1 MTVQLATNRYI
12 QSLPKYLTLCEH
24 NYLRLLKLLPP
35 ERTVGNSREVKL
47 GSSEFA
53 TKVDGSAKYTM
64 DISIKQL
71 SGMLKGIAPLYLTVR
86 LYHDAK
92 VAEIIHHDYHQRIKP
107 SYGYPN
113 LKMHQKDEK
122 YQLNAFLY
130 DWLVA
135 CVEHGQ
141 ATLNWDVNNGLV

>member
-1 MTVQLATNRYI
+1 LTTPLATQRYI
-12 QSLPKYLTLCEH
+12 PSLPKYLTLCEH
-24 NYLRLLKLLPP
+24 NYLRLLKLLPAN
-35 ERTVGNSREVKL
+35 EENQSLRKVKL
-47 GSSEFA
+47 GNSEFA
-53 TKVDGSAKYTM
+53 ITVDNTEKYTQ

-71 SGMLKGIAPLYLTVR
+71 NGALKGVMPLYLTVR

-92 VAEIIHHDYHQRIKP
+92 VAEIVHHDYHQRIKP

-113 LKMHQKDEK
+113 PKMHQKDEK

-135 CVEHGQ
+135 CIEHGQ

>member
-1 MTVQLATNRYI
+1 MTVIASKNRYI

-24 NYLRLLKLLPP
+24 NYVRALKLLPNERLP
-35 ERTVGNSREVKL
+35 EQVRKVQL
-47 GSSEFA
+47 GSSTFMI
-53 TKVDGSAKYTM
+53 KIDSVAKYTM
-64 DISIKQL
+64 DISIIQQSGNVKQL
-71 SGMLKGIAPLYLTVR
+71 KPLYLTVR

-113 LKMHQKDEK
+113 PKMHHKDEK

-135 CVEHGQ
+135 CVENGR
-141 ATLNWDVNNGLV
+141 AVLNWDVNNGLV

>member
-1 MTVQLATNRYI
+1 MRL
-12 QSLPKYLTLCEH
+12 LTLLPSERAV
-24 NYLRLLKLLPP
+24 LSTRELKL
-35 ERTVGNSREVKL
+35 GH
-47 GSSEFA
+47 SEFA
-53 TKVDGSAKYTM
+53 IKIDGCAKYTM
-64 DISIKQL
+64 DISIEQRA
-71 SGMLKGIAPLYLTVR
+71 GVVKGVVPLYITVR

-92 VAEIIHHDYHQRIKP
+92 VAEIVHHDYHQRIKP

-113 LKMHQKDEK
+113 PKMHQKDEK

-135 CVEHGQ
+135 CVERGQ

>member
-1 MTVQLATNRYI
+1 LTVQLATNRYI

-47 GSSEFA
+47 GNSEF
-53 TKVDGSAKYTM
+53 TIKVDGGAKYTM

-71 SGMLKGIAPLYLTVR
+71 SGMVKGIAPLYLTVR

-113 LKMHQKDEK
+113 PKMHQKDEK

>member
-1 MTVQLATNRYI
+1 MTALLTTNRYI

-24 NYLRLLKLLPP
+24 NYVRLLKLLPH
-35 ERTVGNSREVKL
+35 EQVIGNVREIKL
-47 GSSEFA
+47 GHSEF
-53 TKVDGSAKYTM
+53 VIHIDDSAKYTL
-64 DISIKQL
+64 DVSIKQL
-71 SGMLKGIAPLYLTVR
+71 NGMLVGIAPLYLTVR
-86 LYHDAK
+86 LYNDAK

-113 LKMHQKDEK
+113 PKMHQKDEK

-135 CVEHGQ
+135 CVERGQ
-141 ATLNWDVNNGLV
+141 STLNWDVNNGLV

>member
-1 MTVQLATNRYI
+1 MTALLATQRYI
-12 QSLPKYLTLCEH
+12 QSLPKYLILCEH
-24 NYLRLLKLLPP
+24 NYARLLKLLPKDQNISS
-35 ERTVGNSREVKL
+35 TREVKL
-47 GSSEFA
+47 GNSDFA
-53 TKVDGSAKYTM
+53 IKVDGSAKYTM

-71 SGMLKGIAPLYLTVR
+71 TGTVKGVAALYLTVR

-92 VAEIIHHDYHQRIKP
+92 VAEIVHHDYHQRIKP
-107 SYGYPN
+107 AYGYPN
-113 LKMHQKDEK
+113 PKMYQKDEK

-135 CVEHGQ
+135 CVERGQ

>member
-1 MTVQLATNRYI
+1 MTSIAAKQRYI

-24 NYLRLLKLLPP
+24 NYLRALKLLPAKK
-35 ERTVGNSREVKL
+35 ELAEKRQVQL
-47 GSSEFA
+47 GGHQFEI
-53 TKVDGSAKYTM
+53 KIDGCAKYTM
-64 DISIKQL
+64 DISITQL
-71 SGMLKGIAPLYLTVR
+71 SGTIKRMSPLFLTVR

-113 LKMHQKDEK
+113 PLMHQKDEK

-135 CVEHGQ
+135 CVESGRSV
-141 ATLNWDVNNGLV
+141 LNWDVNNGLV

>member
-1 MTVQLATNRYI
+1 MTAQLATKRYI

-24 NYLRLLKLLPP
+24 NYVRLLKLLP
-35 ERTVGNSREVKL
+35 RTRTIGSAHAIKLGNS
-47 GSSEFA
+47 EFNIS
-53 TKVDGSAKYTM
+53 VDNTQKYTM
-64 DISIKQL
+64 DISIRQVK
-71 SGMLKGIAPLYLTVR
+71 GMVNGIEPLYLTAR
-86 LYHDAK
+86 IYHDAK

-113 LKMHQKDEK
+113 PKMHQKDEK

-130 DWLVA
+130 DWLIAV
-135 CVEHGQ
+135 VENGQ